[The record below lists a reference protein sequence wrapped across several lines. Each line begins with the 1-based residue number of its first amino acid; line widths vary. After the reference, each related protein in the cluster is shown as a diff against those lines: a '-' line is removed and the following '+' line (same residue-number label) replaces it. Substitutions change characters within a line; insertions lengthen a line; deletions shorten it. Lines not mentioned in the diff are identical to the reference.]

1 MNLTA
6 ACVLIAWYS
15 QEKWVCLL
23 TSTWYLLSPSLMSV
37 YLLTCLFCRWFGYNL
52 LAATQ
57 SFPVQPVLQQ
67 LSHMAGVFS
76 SWILVLVDSPRS
88 EVTGLC
94 LCYMIAQL
102 CCFKAKLLAGKR
114 RPSQA
119 CPVRPSLPGNTSLW
133 WKGAGTWFF
142 TKSWNNEK
150 ASESLSIGYLLKVLF
165 LSWDYPKKL
174 VLLHIPFEEMWGWRL
189 LIMLTSCYRECFR
202 LKTDNLMYFGILEKY
217 F

>member
-1 MNLTA
+1 M
-6 ACVLIAWYS
+6 
-15 QEKWVCLL
+15 
-23 TSTWYLLSPSLMSV
+23 
-37 YLLTCLFCRWFGYNL
+37 
-52 LAATQ
+52 
-57 SFPVQPVLQQ
+57 
-67 LSHMAGVFS
+67 
-76 SWILVLVDSPRS
+76 
-88 EVTGLC
+88 TGLC
-94 LCYMIAQL
+94 LCYMITQL

-119 CPVRPSLPGNTSLW
+119 CPLRPSLPGNTSLW

-217 F
+217 LLRSLKPGLGRPRPSVSLQTLETNTDQSEESIP